1 MFTVMF
7 PELLLAAVVSV
18 RPISDAEHAA
28 VQVAAQYLSRGP
40 EAVAEQL
47 APDSPLAKLP
57 REQQFEEIE
66 TRLGPPAGAQWELQT
81 VVPALKDKLAA
92 FTVTYPSGWDDQVI
106 FEMTP
111 VAGAWKI
118 REMRFLAQSS
128 AHAPATAANTPAAT
142 PAETPKTFFERFQLR
157 ATGPPLALLAA
168 AVSIIAAFS
177 SRNRP
182 VARSLIA
189 VAIIAIALA
198 LIPHGT
204 ASEATQASVIAPQND
219 SRLAPLL
226 PFRRALA
233 TGQGNADAAY
243 RAIDRRGQRGAVADL
258 WKAHSDLLD
267 TNTTAV
273 RGALEMFN
281 TSSDRPLAAILRAR
295 LAFLENDEVAA
306 VLAYEQ
312 AVSLGP
318 GRDGLWYE
326 TAEALAALGFE
337 DRAKSYFERLARM
350 GSRDAD
356 VYYSLA
362 TIEAMTAGE
371 HHEAAAEQYLRRAW
385 NMEPVERSALIDTGL
400 FWSLVRRPGI
410 VGLINLSSA
419 TEPLVLADKAC
430 TRPVI
435 LPPDAEARTSGDY
448 LQVEIGPQRLI
459 VPGGAELA
467 PPGTPVVESSEW
479 ERAEETRR
487 LADFDALI
495 AIGTNAAAFAQ
506 PALRQRIIA
515 TADALANR
523 NRWADL
529 VRLTEGLRPTS
540 EHIPPNIFFLR
551 SIGLQRLGVN
561 DEAKQVLTQV
571 AQSKVLQRKR
581 DANAYMQLAELFAA
595 HDLFD
600 AAVRMY
606 DRSVSI
612 RPNPFVDDR
621 VRQIQMNKQLATKYS
636 THRTARFEIHYP
648 EDVSALSAAQ
658 LGNVLE
664 RELQR
669 IRKWVPADNFRPV
682 VVNVVWWNDFRST
695 YTGSDFILGFYNGK
709 ITVPF
714 AGIDANHPEVT
725 AILGHE
731 LAHAMIAQATSD
743 HAPRWF
749 QEGLAQR
756 IELRQFQENAFN
768 MYDDHKLLPV
778 PLLDAV
784 MQGSPD
790 PEMISAAYIIAQTN
804 VRFIEIKYGR
814 PAVAK
819 IMAAYREGA
828 NTNEAIQAA
837 TGRSITEYELEL
849 REWGRGAKHVFENTA
864 EEMGIR

>member
-1 MFTVMF
+1 MI
-7 PELLLAAVVSV
+7 PQLLLAAVVSV

-40 EAVAEQL
+40 EAVVEQL

-57 REQQFEEIE
+57 RAQQFDEIE
-66 TRLGPPAGAQWELQT
+66 ARLGPPAAAQWELQT
-81 VVPALKDKLAA
+81 VVPALKDRLAA

-111 VAGAWKI
+111 VAGSWKI
-118 REMRFLAQSS
+118 REMRFLAQ
-128 AHAPATAANTPAAT
+128 PAARAAAVQPST
-142 PAETPKTFFERFQLR
+142 PIAAAVETPKTFFESFTLR
-157 ATGPPLALLAA
+157 ASAPPLALLAVA
-168 AVSIIAAFS
+168 ASIAAAFLA
-177 SRNRP
+177 RNRP

-189 VAIIAIALA
+189 AATVALLLA
-198 LIPHGT
+198 LIPRGT
-204 ASEATQASVIAPQND
+204 ATATQASAIAPRND

-226 PFRRALA
+226 PLRRALA
-233 TGQGNADAAY
+233 SGNGDAAAAF
-243 RAIDRRGQRGAVADL
+243 RSVDRRGDRGAIADL
-258 WKAHSDLLD
+258 WKVHSDLME
-267 TNTTAV
+267 TNTASA
-273 RGALEMFN
+273 RNALSAFAQ
-281 TSSDRPLAAILRAR
+281 SSDRPLASILRAR
-295 LAFLENDEVAA
+295 LALLENDEVAA

-326 TAEALAALGFE
+326 TAEALNALGFE
-337 DRAKSYFERLARM
+337 DRAKAYFERLARI

-362 TIEAMTAGE
+362 MIEASIAGE
-371 HHEAAAEQYLRRAW
+371 QHEAAAEQHLRRAW
-385 NMEPVERSALIDTGL
+385 NMEPVERATLIDTGL
-400 FWSLVRRPGI
+400 FWSLIRRPGI
-410 VGLINLSSA
+410 VGMINLASA

-448 LQVEIGPQRLI
+448 LQVEIGAQRLL

-467 PPGTPVVESSEW
+467 PPGTPVVEATEW
-479 ERAEETRR
+479 ARAEELRR
-487 LADFDALI
+487 LADFETLMS
-495 AIGTNAAAFAQ
+495 IGTNAAAFAQ
-506 PALRQRIIA
+506 PALRARIVA

-529 VRLTEGLRPTS
+529 VRLTEHLSPAS
-540 EHIPPNIFFLR
+540 EHIPPTIFFLR
-551 SIGLQRLGVN
+551 SIGLQRLGLA

-571 AQSKVLQRKR
+571 AGSKVLQRKR
-581 DANAYMQLAELFAA
+581 DAAALTQLAELFAA

-606 DRSVSI
+606 DRSLAI
-612 RPNPFVDDR
+612 RQNPFVDDR
-621 VRQIQMNKQLATKYS
+621 VRQIQMNKRLATKYS
-636 THRTARFEIHYP
+636 TLTTAHFEIHYP
-648 EDVSALSAAQ
+648 EDVSPLNATQ
-658 LGNVLE
+658 LGTVLE
-664 RELQR
+664 RELSR
-669 IRKWVPADNFRPV
+669 LRKWIPAENFKPV
-682 VVNVVWWNDFRST
+682 VVNVVWWTDFRST

-714 AGIDANHPEVT
+714 AGIDANHPQVT

-756 IELRQFQENAFN
+756 IELRQFHENAFN
-768 MYDDHKLLPV
+768 MYDNDKLLPV
-778 PLLDAV
+778 PLLDSV
-784 MQGSPD
+784 MRGSPD

-804 VRFIEIKYGR
+804 VRFMETRYGR
-814 PAVAK
+814 
-819 IMAAYREGA
+819 AALTKMMSAYGDGA
-828 NTNEAIQAA
+828 TTDEAIRRA
-837 TGRSITEYELEL
+837 TGKSIAEYELEL
-849 REWGRGAKHVFENTA
+849 REWGRGAKHVFENTPA
-864 EEMGIR
+864 DLGVTR